1 MTNQDSMNS
10 AQPTGGR
17 NRGVLRIVVI
27 TVSSLLVA
35 TAALGIA
42 YAIFFNA
49 VSKSSIEV
57 VDQSLGET
65 ITVKKAVIKRGS
77 FIIIYARGRFGA
89 PGIRIAQTE
98 YLIPDTYTDFS
109 MNLVTT
115 YQVEG
120 APQRIELQPGDRLT
134 AVIHEDTNEDQRP
147 DPALDRPTRN
157 LFGKLVSSD
166 FILK

>member
-1 MTNQDSMNS
+1 MTNQDSMNN
-10 AQPTGGR
+10 AQPIGGR
-17 NRGVLRIVVI
+17 NKSVLRTTVI
-27 TVSSLLVA
+27 TVSSVLVVA
-35 TAALGIA
+35 VVLGIA
-42 YAIFFNA
+42 YAVFFNA
-49 VSKSSIEV
+49 VSKSSIEI

-77 FIIIYARGRFGA
+77 FIIVYARGRFGA
-89 PGIRIAQTE
+89 PGIRVAQTE

-109 MNLVTT
+109 MNLVTA

-134 AVIHEDTNEDQRP
+134 AIIHEDTNEDQRP
-147 DPALDRPTRN
+147 DPALDRSARD

-166 FILK
+166 FVLK